1 MSVKARASR
10 NATATTPK
18 PSRRKGMRRVEIWIA
33 DVNAPGFREE
43 AHRQSL
49 LIANSKGE
57 KEDHD
62 FIDAISDRN
71 WD

>member
-1 MSVKARASR
+1 MAVKTRASC
-10 NATATTPK
+10 ATTATSPK
-18 PSRRKGMRRVEIWIA
+18 PSRRKGMRRVEIWIP

-49 LIANSKGE
+49 LVANSKHA
-57 KEDHD
+57 KEDQD
-62 FIDAISDRN
+62 FIDAISDRD